1 ACLLRRGRPGHRDR
15 RVAQRESAAF
25 TRPRSQVR
33 ALPRLPL
40 FRGFA
45 QSAGNPLD
53 ARRHAGRTRLGASRA
68 VVCGARLLNGLR
80 GRNRGLHIVP
90 GRDGPPEPR
99 EGRRSAAVVRRD
111 ACHFLRRRR
120 RRHVRPGP
128 GPGVRAGGAPSG
140 RGVGRALLSP
150 DRSRRSRPFIRPAHS
165 RCRRMTLSHLRKTR
179 LGALALVIFG
189 LILAATGPAAAQ
201 SNFEIQVYPS
211 ETVAPGTTMV
221 ALHSNVAAQGST
233 RTKDGV
239 LRTQGAFHETLE
251 ITQGWTSWFE
261 TGFYVFTSIQP
272 DTTWEWVGDHI
283 RPRVRAPESWKLPVG
298 LSLSAEIGYQ
308 QRSFSVD
315 TWTLELRPII
325 DKQWERWYVSV
336 NPVLDRAIT
345 GDSVKNGFEFSP
357 AAKISYSVTPK
368 VAIGLE
374 YYGALG
380 PVTNFDRGR
389 DQQHQ
394 LFPVIDLDLGP
405 KWEFNFGV
413 GFG

>member
-1 ACLLRRGRPGHRDR
+1 MGRILTLL
-15 RVAQRESAAF
+15 
-25 TRPRSQVR
+25 
-33 ALPRLPL
+33 L
-40 FRGFA
+40 F
-45 QSAGNPLD
+45 
-53 ARRHAGRTRLGASRA
+53 
-68 VVCGARLLNGLR
+68 
-80 GRNRGLHIVP
+80 
-90 GRDGPPEPR
+90 
-99 EGRRSAAVVRRD
+99 
-111 ACHFLRRRR
+111 
-120 RRHVRPGP
+120 
-128 GPGVRAGGAPSG
+128 
-140 RGVGRALLSP
+140 
-150 DRSRRSRPFIRPAHS
+150 
-165 RCRRMTLSHLRKTR
+165 
-179 LGALALVIFG
+179 FG
-189 LILAATGPAAAQ
+189 LAAASLRAQ
-201 SNFEIQVYPS
+201 DNYEIQVYGS
-211 ETVAPGTTMV
+211 DTVNPRSTMV
-221 ALHSNVAAQGST
+221 EIHSNFTINGSKT
-233 RTKDGV
+233 VQDGM
-239 LRTQGAFHETLE
+239 LPTNHSMHETLE
-251 ITQGWTSWFE
+251 LTQGINDWAE
-261 TGFYVFTSIQP
+261 VGFYVFSSIQP
-272 DTTWEWVGDHI
+272 DGGWQWVGDHI

-325 DKQWERWYVSV
+325 DKQWERWYVSI

-413 GFG
+413 GFGLTPSTDRLIVKMILGYRFDWGGGGQR